1 MRYLWTFRAIVVRFL
16 IELKRYPL
24 NTLSS
29 LATLYIV
36 FLILFTGARY
46 AQGLGVNLFGE
57 GLEGLVVG
65 YLVWTFAII
74 AYSDLSWEL
83 MREAQQG
90 TLEQLYMSPQGF
102 RFVSAS
108 WIVASF
114 LVSLV
119 WIAALLGL
127 MMLTTGRVLRFPV
140 GTVLPLLLLTVAP
153 VYGIGFAMAGLA
165 LVYKRIQAFFQ
176 ILQFVFVAL
185 VALPADAPWG
195 KALPLALGT
204 RLLGRAMADGET
216 LATLP
221 PLDLLA
227 LAGTAAFYLLVGVA
241 VFRVF
246 EGIAKDRGLLAHY

>member
-1 MRYLWTFRAIVVRFL
+1 
-16 IELKRYPL
+16 
-24 NTLSS
+24 
-29 LATLYIV
+29 
-36 FLILFTGARY
+36 
-46 AQGLGVNLFGE
+46 
-57 GLEGLVVG
+57 
-65 YLVWTFAII
+65 
-74 AYSDLSWEL
+74 
-83 MREAQQG
+83 
-90 TLEQLYMSPQGF
+90 
-102 RFVSAS
+102 
-108 WIVASF
+108 
-114 LVSLV
+114 
-119 WIAALLGL
+119 
-127 MMLTTGRVLRFPV
+127 
-140 GTVLPLLLLTVAP
+140 
-153 VYGIGFAMAGLA
+153 MAGLA

-195 KALPLALGT
+195 KALPLSLGT

>member
-1 MRYLWTFRAIVVRFL
+1 MRHFWTFRAILVRFL

-65 YLVWTFAII
+65 YLVWTFAVI

-127 MMLTTGRVLRFPV
+127 MMLTTGRILRFPV

-195 KALPLALGT
+195 KALPLSLGT
-204 RLLGRAMADGET
+204 RLLGRAMADGAT
-216 LATLP
+216 LASLP

-227 LAGTAAFYLLVGVA
+227 LAGTGAFYLLVGVA
-241 VFRVF
+241 VFRAF

>member
-1 MRYLWTFRAIVVRFL
+1 MRYLWTFRAVLVRLL

-29 LATLYIV
+29 LATLYLV

-74 AYSDLSWEL
+74 AFSDLSWEL

-102 RFVSAS
+102 RFVSVC
-108 WIVASF
+108 WILASF
-114 LVSLV
+114 LVSLIWV
-119 WIAALLGL
+119 AALLGL
-127 MMLTTGRVLRFPV
+127 MMLTTGRFLRLPL
-140 GTVLPLLLLTVAP
+140 GTLGALLLLTVAP

-185 VALPADAPWG
+185 VALPADAAWS
-195 KALPLALGT
+195 KALPLSLGT
-204 RLLGRAMADGET
+204 RLLGRVMVDGDT

-221 PLDLLA
+221 VGDLLV
-227 LAGTAAFYLLVGVA
+227 LIGTAAFYLLLGVGV
-241 VFRVF
+241 FRLF
-246 EGIAKDRGLLAHY
+246 EEIAKDRGLLAHY

>member
-1 MRYLWTFRAIVVRFL
+1 MRYFWTFRAILVRFL

-90 TLEQLYMSPQGF
+90 TLEQLYMSP
-102 RFVSAS
+102 
-108 WIVASF
+108 
-114 LVSLV
+114 
-119 WIAALLGL
+119 
-127 MMLTTGRVLRFPV
+127 
-140 GTVLPLLLLTVAP
+140 
-153 VYGIGFAMAGLA
+153 
-165 LVYKRIQAFFQ
+165 
-176 ILQFVFVAL
+176 
-185 VALPADAPWG
+185 
-195 KALPLALGT
+195 
-204 RLLGRAMADGET
+204 
-216 LATLP
+216 
-221 PLDLLA
+221 
-227 LAGTAAFYLLVGVA
+227 
-241 VFRVF
+241 
-246 EGIAKDRGLLAHY
+246 RGSGS

>member
-1 MRYLWTFRAIVVRFL
+1 MRYLWTFRAVLVRFL

-90 TLEQLYMSPQGF
+90 TLEQLYMCPLGF

-114 LVSLV
+114 LVSLAWV
-119 WIAALLGL
+119 AALLGL
-127 MMLTTGRVLRFPV
+127 MMVTTGQFLL
-140 GTVLPLLLLTVAP
+140 LPLGSLVPVLLLTVAP
-153 VYGIGFAMAGLA
+153 VYGIGFMMAGLA

-185 VALPADAPWG
+185 VAFPADTLWG
-195 KALPLALGT
+195 KALPLSLGT
-204 RLLGRAMADGET
+204 RLLGRVMVDGDT

-221 PLDLLA
+221 LTDVLVLVA
-227 LAGTAAFYLLVGVA
+227 TAVFYLVLGIG
-241 VFRVF
+241 VFRLF
-246 EGIAKDRGLLAHY
+246 EGVAKDRGLLAHY